1 MSTFGRTSIMSF
13 QKIVGWCE
21 RCRSDGLKSPI
32 LLYPVGP
39 TEAVKMCSNM
49 ECSDMVNGIIQADVV
64 KIDMPKL
71 REIFTEP
78 SPVEW
83 CDDDGGY
90 HRHCVKLAKSR
101 TSPSAGLDP
110 KDQKSRTHH
119 TSATSSTAK
128 VTTGPLQR
136 HAIDVYDKVPTASN
150 ANTSPDLDPENYR
163 DRLCQDTAVS
173 ISGDAVQ
180 ATANPFGEPTV
191 SVGDSEPIALLCVEP
206 PGYVS
211 PVKHVYRTC
220 NTSPSTC
227 GGAGQVSI
235 KPVEEPTVNI
245 CDSAASESLCA
256 DSEVCMDKEE
266 RVCSARDTSASTC
279 CEAGHVTIGNSRVL
293 AVPTSGSAPIQS
305 FGANTSLCINTW
317 NHRYKSHPSIHTPA
331 AAVTAPVRVTTSS
344 SVSAFDD
351 SPTISPSA
359 NTSLEVETEK
369 CSDTGGGPVFYTSLI
384 PKGVTV
390 KVVTSSERP
399 FCVVNHEP
407 SSPNLCPETKQ
418 EKNADEKCDMFSVC
432 QMGKVLKVKIVATS
446 EMDSSC
452 HISNNVSTPTL
463 LARGVINSWQEVM
476 PGELEDEV
484 NCAFKV
490 YPHQMIEEPAARN
503 VSTCYLRSARAFVT
517 PVSSSLQLNTADGY
531 AVKQKEVMSSPSVSL
546 EHKHWE
552 RTKVPVVCESISRN
566 LEKGHASFGAA
577 TESADSACATEN
589 SSVELTNEEEMIVP
603 VPAAM
608 VTNAA
613 FTSAGASDTID
624 TNRFFHMRRNLAL
637 PCETLSTNLSAL
649 PQEQGVRNTADHNF
663 IDSMGHCSDVCD
675 MLSIAGQPKNDQ
687 IASETSELAKP
698 LGEVRANTETAGNQ
712 KPVIV
717 ETTIKSQS
725 QLDRSG
731 VGIQESLVGVGKL
744 ALPNIFAS
752 CQEEQRADQHN
763 LTVSKDFGTEL
774 FNLPNRSEAT
784 LAENLTIASEI
795 ETSMQPPQ
803 PLEKCG
809 DAESVVTDYI
819 FSSLPG
825 SPLSSQSVSEAELQE
840 QLAVVDKMPSVELP
854 RSLQKEGEGTDSAV
868 HCHKSLDLP
877 NTDNE
882 LFNSQSISEAS
893 SPGNLRVVMEPS
905 TDLIRPFN
913 EGGVTEA
920 AATSN
925 NPLAPSCAI
934 GELPCQPSSNE
945 ASLPEIAAVAEE
957 TMSSELPMSS
967 QEAWIN
973 TEHIDSCF
981 DPVAF
986 PCATGGLSSSQSKT
1000 EGNLPGNPGAMNGTP
1015 SIELNRFLLKKGEG
1029 TASTVNCCEFLPQ
1042 SSAIGELPR
1051 SHSIGETLQASILTT
1066 TEAISRPESLC
1077 NEQADTE
1084 GTHGH
1089 HENLVSRAATGRSSS
1104 PCRSEASSP
1113 EGSVVASETS
1123 SVELVGSPQKELG
1136 GTTQTDIKQCED
1148 SAASNAITEI
1158 PGLPNKTVVCKLGPV
1173 EDPLTASLH
1182 IANCMWNMKTCRPQ
1196 KVVVQAAGTDL
1207 STDTLLTQEPPKNSI
1222 GLKVLHYTVLKN
1234 NAGSE
1239 AGFTD
1244 GCLSPAPS
1252 TLPQPPIGNLKR
1264 KRSPSATATP
1274 TSTAKAASSAGADS
1288 GTLQQHTSAALL
1300 QPLNILSNKPSND
1313 EVQEGVTTVS
1323 MGTDSNSKAMQA
1335 SGSMT
1340 QGQPIVFSLSGLRK
1354 RTQKIVV
1361 NLPPNIVT
1369 TRNTQTATVQK
1380 TRTKGRKPPA
1390 STASADTGT
1399 SAAKQSKEQQ
1409 EKNPTLPS
1417 GQKTSRTG
1425 CAVMDKLTT
1434 INQALAI
1441 PITKCATLAPNS
1453 KRNAKAP
1460 RRGSKACSNKKVK
1473 MPQKWRQA
1481 VPRREMKQTP
1491 SRKRKGSVQSEQ
1503 VVPDI
1508 LQPVLSPTS
1517 SELDSVSSK
1526 PSKSSSS
1533 GTSNNA
1539 AGSDSTCKTRS
1550 SAWQSLSSCK
1560 SAEEYVHIIKNRL
1573 FPIEESGSGFPGYH
1587 PVLATR
1593 PPYNGDKKSPVIA
1606 PKRRRTTATTPAR
1619 QTTEAAPANVGVE
1632 LERYVS
1638 ELSTS
1643 TDVSQYDSVLS
1654 ELFDSVT

>member
-1 MSTFGRTSIMSF
+1 MSF

-90 HRHCVKLAKSR
+90 HHHCVKLAKSR

-119 TSATSSTAK
+119 TSATISATAK

-136 HAIDVYDKVPTASN
+136 HAVDVYDKVPTASN
-150 ANTSPDLDPENYR
+150 ANTSPNLDPENYR

-191 SVGDSEPIALLCVEP
+191 GVGDSEPIALLCVEP
-206 PGYVS
+206 PGYVN

-227 GGAGQVSI
+227 GGAGQVSV
-235 KPVEEPTVNI
+235 KPVEEPTINI
-245 CDSAASESLCA
+245 CDSADSESLCA
-256 DSEVCMDKEE
+256 DSEVCTDKEE
-266 RVCSARDTSASTC
+266 HVCSTRDTSASTC
-279 CEAGHVTIGNSRVL
+279 REVGHVTIDKVRVL
-293 AVPTSGSAPIQS
+293 AVPTSDSAPVQS

-344 SVSAFDD
+344 SD
-351 SPTISPSA
+351 SPTIPPSA
-359 NTSLEVETEK
+359 NTSLEVDTEK

-384 PKGVTV
+384 PKAMTV
-390 KVVTSSERP
+390 KVVASSERP
-399 FCVVNHEP
+399 FCVVNRKP
-407 SSPNLCPETKQ
+407 TSPTLCPETKQ
-418 EKNADEKCDMFSVC
+418 EKSADEKCDMFNVC

-452 HISNNVSTPTL
+452 HLSNNVSTSTL
-463 LARGVINSWQEVM
+463 LARGVIDSWQEVM

-503 VSTCYLRSARAFVT
+503 VSTSYLRSAKAFVT
-517 PVSSSLQLNTADGY
+517 PVSSSLRLNTADGY
-531 AVKQKEVMSSPSVSL
+531 AVKQKKVTSSPSASL
-546 EHKHWE
+546 ERKHWE

-566 LEKGHASFGAA
+566 LEKGHASFDAA
-577 TESADSACATEN
+577 TGSADSACATEN

-613 FTSAGASDTID
+613 TTSAVASDTID
-624 TNRFFHMRRNLAL
+624 TNRFFHMRQNLAL

-649 PQEQGVRNTADHNF
+649 SQEQGVRNTTDHNF
-663 IDSMGHCSDVCD
+663 SDSMGHCSDVCD
-675 MLSIAGQPKNDQ
+675 MLSIVGQPKNDQ

-712 KPVIV
+712 KPAIV
-717 ETTIKSQS
+717 ETTLKSWS
-725 QLDRSG
+725 PLDRSG

-752 CQEEQRADQHN
+752 CQEEQRVDQQN
-763 LTVSKDFGTEL
+763 LTVSKDFGIEL
-774 FNLPNRSEAT
+774 SNLRNRSEAT
-784 LAENLTIASEI
+784 LAENLTASEI
-795 ETSMQPPQ
+795 EIAMQSPE
-803 PLEKCG
+803 PLQKCE
-809 DAESVVTDYI
+809 DAESVATDHI
-819 FSSLPG
+819 FSSLPD

-854 RSLQKEGEGTDSAV
+854 RSLQNEGEGTDSAG

-877 NTDNE
+877 STDNE
-882 LFNSQSISEAS
+882 LFNSQSINEAS
-893 SPGNLRVVMEPS
+893 SPGNLRVVMEPL

-945 ASLPEIAAVAEE
+945 ASLPEIIAGAEE
-957 TMSSELPMSS
+957 TMSSVLPMSS

-973 TEHIDSCF
+973 TEHIDSYF
-981 DPVAF
+981 DPGAF
-986 PCATGGLSSSQSKT
+986 PCAPGGLSSLQSRT
-1000 EGNLPGNPGAMNGTP
+1000 EGSPPGNPGAMNGTP
-1015 SIELNRFLLKKGEG
+1015 LIELNRYLLKKGEG
-1029 TASTVNCCEFLPQ
+1029 TASTVNCCELLPQ

-1051 SHSIGETLQASILTT
+1051 SHTIGETLQASILAT
-1066 TEAISRPESLC
+1066 TEAISRSQSLC
-1077 NEQADTE
+1077 NEQANTE

-1089 HENLVSRAATGRSSS
+1089 HKNLVSRAATDWSSS

-1123 SVELVGSPQKELG
+1123 VELLGSPQVQLG
-1136 GTTQTDIKQCED
+1136 GSTRTDINMHCED
-1148 SAASNAITEI
+1148 SAASNAISEI

-1182 IANCMWNMKTCRPQ
+1182 IANCMSNMKTCRLQ
-1196 KVVVQAAGTDL
+1196 KVIVQAAGTDL
-1207 STDTLLTQEPPKNSI
+1207 STDTLLTQEPPTNSI

-1239 AGFTD
+1239 AGCTD

-1288 GTLQQHTSAALL
+1288 GTLQQRTSATLL
-1300 QPLNILSNKPSND
+1300 QPSSILGNKPSND
-1313 EVQEGVTTVS
+1313 EVQEGVTTVC

-1335 SGSMT
+1335 SGSTT
-1340 QGQPIVFSLSGLRK
+1340 QGQPVVFSVSGLRK
-1354 RTQKIVV
+1354 RTQNIVV
-1361 NLPPNIVT
+1361 NLLPNIVT
-1369 TRNTQTATVQK
+1369 TGNTQTATVQK

-1390 STASADTGT
+1390 STASAVTGT

-1417 GQKTSRTG
+1417 VQKTSRTG

-1441 PITKCATLAPNS
+1441 PFTKRATVAPNS
-1453 KRNAKAP
+1453 KRNAKLP

-1473 MPQKWRQA
+1473 TRQKWRQA
-1481 VPRREMKQTP
+1481 VPRRDVKQTP

-1539 AGSDSTCKTRS
+1539 AGPDSTCKTRS
-1550 SAWQSLSSCK
+1550 SVWQSFSSCM
-1560 SAEEYVHIIKNRL
+1560 SAKEYVQIIKNRF
-1573 FPIEESGSGFPGYH
+1573 FPMEESGSGFPGYH

-1606 PKRRRTTATTPAR
+1606 PKRRRMTATTPAR

>member
-1 MSTFGRTSIMSF
+1 MFCNVGQRWMSF

-49 ECSDMVNGIIQADVV
+49 ECSDMVNGIIQADLVE
-64 KIDMPKL
+64 IDMPKL
-71 REIFTEP
+71 HEIFTEP

-90 HRHCVKLAKSR
+90 HHHCVKLAKSR

-119 TSATSSTAK
+119 TCATSSTAK

-136 HAIDVYDKVPTASN
+136 HAVDVYDKVPTASN
-150 ANTSPDLDPENYR
+150 ANTSLDLDPENYR

-180 ATANPFGEPTV
+180 ATANPFGTPTV
-191 SVGDSEPIALLCVEP
+191 GVGDSAPISLLCVEP
-206 PGYVS
+206 PEYVS

-227 GGAGQVSI
+227 GGAGQVSV
-235 KPVEEPTVNI
+235 KPVEEPIVNF
-245 CDSAASESLCA
+245 CDSAANESLCA
-256 DSEVCMDKEE
+256 DSEACMDKEE
-266 RVCSARDTSASTC
+266 CACSARDTSASTC
-279 CEAGHVTIGNSRVL
+279 REAGHVTIDKVRVL

-331 AAVTAPVRVTTSS
+331 AAVTAPARITTSS
-344 SVSAFDD
+344 SASAFDD
-351 SPTISPSA
+351 LPTIPLNA

-369 CSDTGGGPVFYTSLI
+369 CSDTGGGLVFYTSLI
-384 PKGVTV
+384 SKAVTV
-390 KVVTSSERP
+390 KVVASSERP
-399 FCVVNHEP
+399 FCVVNREP
-407 SSPNLCPETKQ
+407 TSPTLCPETKQ
-418 EKNADEKCDMFSVC
+418 EKNADEKCEMFNVC

-452 HISNNVSTPTL
+452 HLSNNVSTPTL
-463 LARGVINSWQEVM
+463 LARRVIDSWQEVM

-490 YPHQMIEEPAARN
+490 YPHQLIEEPAARN
-503 VSTCYLRSARAFVT
+503 LSTCYLRSAKAFVT
-517 PVSSSLQLNTADGY
+517 PVSSSLRLNKADGY
-531 AVKQKEVMSSPSVSL
+531 AVKQKEVMISPSASL

-566 LEKGHASFGAA
+566 LEKGNASFGAA
-577 TESADSACATEN
+577 TESANSACATEN
-589 SSVELTNEEEMIVP
+589 SSVELTNEEEMIVH
-603 VPAAM
+603 VPATM

-624 TNRFFHMRRNLAL
+624 TNRFFHMRQNLAL

-649 PQEQGVRNTADHNF
+649 SQEQGVINTTDHNF
-663 IDSMGHCSDVCD
+663 SDSMGHCSDVRD

-687 IASETSELAKP
+687 IASETSKLANP
-698 LGEVRANTETAGNQ
+698 LGEVQANTETAGNR
-712 KPVIV
+712 KPAIV
-717 ETTIKSQS
+717 KTTIKSQS
-725 QLDRSG
+725 PLDRSG
-731 VGIQESLVGVGKL
+731 VGIQEGLVGVGKL
-744 ALPNIFAS
+744 ALPNVFAS
-752 CQEEQRADQHN
+752 CREEQRADQHN

-784 LAENLTIASEI
+784 LPENLTIASEI
-795 ETSMQPPQ
+795 ETSMPPPE
-803 PLEKCG
+803 PLQKCG
-809 DAESVVTDYI
+809 DAESVATDYI
-819 FSSLPG
+819 FSSLSG
-825 SPLSSQSVSEAELQE
+825 SPLSSQNVCEAELQE
-840 QLAVVDKMPSVELP
+840 QLAVVDKVPSVELP

-882 LFNSQSISEAS
+882 LFNLQSISEAS
-893 SPGNLRVVMEPS
+893 SPGNLGVVMEPS
-905 TDLIRPFN
+905 TDLIRPSN

-925 NPLAPSCAI
+925 NPLALSCAI

-945 ASLPEIAAVAEE
+945 ANLPEIVAVAEE
-957 TMSSELPMSS
+957 TMSSQLPMSS
-967 QEAWIN
+967 QETWIN
-973 TEHIDSCF
+973 TEHIDSSF
-981 DPVAF
+981 DPV
-986 PCATGGLSSSQSKT
+986 PCAPGGLSSLQSTT
-1000 EGNLPGNPGAMNGTP
+1000 EESLPGNAGAMNGAP
-1015 SIELNRFLLKKGEG
+1015 SIELNRYLLKKGEG
-1029 TASTVNCCEFLPQ
+1029 TASIVNCCELLPQ
-1042 SSAIGELPR
+1042 SGAIGELPR
-1051 SHSIGETLQASILTT
+1051 SHSIDETLQANILAT
-1066 TEAISRPESLC
+1066 TEAISRSQSLC

-1089 HENLVSRAATGRSSS
+1089 HKNLVSRSATGWSSS

-1123 SVELVGSPQKELG
+1123 SVELLGSPQKELG
-1136 GTTQTDIKQCED
+1136 GTTRTDISMHCED
-1148 SAASNAITEI
+1148 FAASNAITEI

-1182 IANCMWNMKTCRPQ
+1182 IANCMSNMKTCRPQ
-1196 KVVVQAAGTDL
+1196 KVIVQAAGTDL
-1207 STDTLLTQEPPKNSI
+1207 STDTLLTQEPPTNSI
-1222 GLKVLHYTVLKN
+1222 GLKILHYTVLKN

-1239 AGFTD
+1239 AGCTD

-1252 TLPQPPIGNLKR
+1252 TLPRPPIGSLKR

-1274 TSTAKAASSAGADS
+1274 TSTAKVASSAGADS
-1288 GTLQQHTSAALL
+1288 GTLQQRTSAALL
-1300 QPLNILSNKPSND
+1300 QPSSILGNKLSND
-1313 EVQEGVTTVS
+1313 EVQEGVMTVC

-1335 SGSMT
+1335 SGSTT
-1340 QGQPIVFSLSGLRK
+1340 QGQPIVFSVSGLRK

-1369 TRNTQTATVQK
+1369 TGNTQTATVQK

-1399 SAAKQSKEQQ
+1399 SAANQSKEQQ
-1409 EKNPTLPS
+1409 EKKPTLPS

-1441 PITKCATLAPNS
+1441 PITKHATLAPNS

-1481 VPRREMKQTP
+1481 VPRREVKQTP

-1550 SAWQSLSSCK
+1550 SVWQSLSSCK